1 MIAQIVFFFAQRK
14 KKFAFCSAKIT
25 QKFCEWKPYIFTN
38 TGYVGSWKVEE
49 DTVEEVLVSK
59 YLGVQ
64 MQVRGRGMIRE
75 YERTVVRRA
84 TNQAYAI
91 MNLS

>member
-1 MIAQIVFFFAQRK
+1 MK
-14 KKFAFCSAKIT
+14 LSSSKT
-25 QKFCEWKPYIFTN
+25 YILTN

-64 MQVRGRGMIRE
+64 MQVRGRGMIRGMCHSGNF
-75 YERTVVRRA
+75 V
-84 TNQAYAI
+84 
-91 MNLS
+91 LC